1 MDAIMKLLTTISLML
16 FSISAIGQTVY
27 VDPAV
32 SAATAAHSAVINAQL
47 NATNERLTL
56 IERGQL
62 AVTGN
67 LTIVN
72 SMQDKIY
79 KGLSEVSSILTNLS
93 NVQEIARMATAISGD
108 LNEVMELAGEN
119 PALLLFAE
127 RNATMF
133 QQRATSLALEVS
145 SFVLKGGEDNLMDAG
160 ERSKLINQ
168 ILTEMVIL
176 RSHTYG
182 MYRAMYFAQMKGFV
196 KALNPFQGYINVD
209 IQLAQDIAGKS
220 RTLQP

>member
-1 MDAIMKLLTTISLML
+1 MKHFQFILLL
-16 FSISAIGQTVY
+16 FLTGSVFGQTVY

-32 SAATAAHSAVINAQL
+32 SAATAAHSAIIDSQL
-47 NATNERLTL
+47 KATNERLTL

-62 AVTGN
+62 AVSGN

-72 SMQDKIY
+72 TMQDKIY

-127 RNATMF
+127 RNATLF

-145 SFVLKGGEDNLMDAG
+145 SFVLKGGENNLMDAG

-196 KALNPFQGYINVD
+196 KALNPFQGYINLD
-209 IQLAQDIAGKS
+209 IQVAQDIARKTK
-220 RTLQP
+220 TLQR

>member
-1 MDAIMKLLTTISLML
+1 MKCFLLLLLLTLSGSS
-16 FSISAIGQTVY
+16 FGQAIY
-27 VDPAV
+27 VDVAV
-32 SAATAAHSAVINAQL
+32 SGATAAHSAVINSQL
-47 NATNERLTL
+47 RATNERLTL

-62 AVTGN
+62 AITGN

-72 SMQDKIY
+72 TMQDKIY

-108 LNEVMELAGEN
+108 LNEVTDLAGEN

-127 RNATMF
+127 RNAILF

-145 SFVLKGGEDNLMDAG
+145 SFVLKGGETNLIDAG

-176 RSHTYG
+176 RSYTYG
-182 MYRAMYFAQMKGFV
+182 MYRSMYFAQMKGFI

-209 IQLAQDIAGKS
+209 IQLAQDIARKAK
-220 RTLQP
+220 TL